1 MAQYTQGH
9 ALLIGVGSYPYI
21 TNADVPVTVRDAQAL
36 EGVLRDGD
44 LCGYP
49 AAQVTLLHDQQCT
62 RDAILAA
69 LDQLANSIQSES
81 TLLLFYAGHGQYG
94 NDGQYYLTTHDT
106 RLEGGRVAA
115 GSGISDSE
123 LIDRL
128 RAIPAKRLLLIF
140 NACHSGAISPDLSLD
155 APPAPFASLAPP
167 ENALEAILA
176 TGEGRII
183 ITACR
188 PDQKSW
194 IGSGQL
200 TIFTQALVD
209 GLRGQGYVPNN
220 GGYISAYGLYEHLYD
235 TVKENAEDLG
245 KQQEPELTVL
255 RGVGP
260 FPVALYK
267 GASSLGSFNDQT
279 PLRQDTAVHEV
290 KPERSQ
296 RMLQRFVQQQS
307 TVSAQNRGVAVG
319 DKVSNSNI
327 VTGDNNRLDQSSRVF
342 DQRGQRVR
350 GDQTN
355 FSGNVNT
362 GGGLFN
368 AGNINTGG
376 GDFVGRDRKT
386 YGDVVHGDKVGGDK
400 VGGDKT
406 TTGNVSGT
414 GIAIGRGAQ
423 SNVNQVSSA
432 ADLAKLF
439 APILQAV
446 QSAAPEK
453 REEAVTTAQA
463 LQQEAAKGKQE
474 DDSVMAGLIEDL
486 VGLVPGAVSAVVSA
500 FASPILAGVV
510 GPATRYVLRKMGL
523 K

>member
-1 MAQYTQGH
+1 MAYYTQGH
-9 ALLIGVGSYPYI
+9 ALLIGVGSYPNI
-21 TNADVPVTVRDAQAL
+21 ANADVPVTVRDAQAL
-36 EGVLRDGD
+36 EGVLRDGN

-49 AAQVTLLHDQQCT
+49 AEQVTLLHDQQCT
-62 RDAILAA
+62 REAILAA
-69 LDQLANSIQSES
+69 LDQLASRTQAES
-81 TLLLFYAGHGQYG
+81 TLFLFYAGHGQFG
-94 NDGQYYLTTHDT
+94 SDGQYYLTTHDT
-106 RLEGGRVAA
+106 RLEGSRVAA
-115 GSGISDSE
+115 GSGISDGE
-123 LIDRL
+123 LIERL

-140 NACHSGAISPDLSLD
+140 NACHSGAIAPDLALD
-155 APPAPFASLAPP
+155 APPAAFASLAPP

-235 TVKENAEDLG
+235 TVKEDAEELG
-245 KQQEPELTVL
+245 QPQEPELTVL

-267 GASSLGSFNDQT
+267 GASSLGTFNDQT
-279 PLRQDTAVHEV
+279 PLRQDTALHEV

-307 TVSAQNRGVAVG
+307 NVSAQSRGVAIGGNVTG
-319 DKVSNSNI
+319 SNI
-327 VTGDNNRLDQSSRVF
+327 ITGDNNRVDQSSRTF
-342 DQRGQRVR
+342 DQRGQNVR
-350 GDQTN
+350 GNQTN
-355 FSGNVNT
+355 VAGNVNT

-368 AGNINTGG
+368 AGNIHTT
-376 GDFVGRDRKT
+376 GDFVGRDKKT
-386 YGDVVHGDKVGGDK
+386 YGDVIHGDK

-423 SNVNQVSSA
+423 ANVNQGSSA
-432 ADLAKLF
+432 ADLAQLF
-439 APILQAV
+439 VPILQAV

-463 LQQEAAKGKQE
+463 LQREAAKGKQE
-474 DDSVMAGLIEDL
+474 DDSVLAGLIEDL

-510 GPATRYVLRKMGL
+510 GPATRYVLRKLGV